1 MRSHRFVLLAAAWA
15 TVAALVLGLTLG
27 RRAMGL
33 ELASLAVVFISALIV
48 IVALAHA
55 VRGLVERRWEAV
67 LPVVVLL
74 AAVPAIRVVRLA
86 DTNLSDRRFQP
97 HLAELGTT
105 VDRLALP
112 PNQTMRLLP
121 EDLPESVK
129 VCCYRAFARRDGEEQ
144 AWAVFQVRR
153 EVAYLYDPSG
163 HAIRGGL
170 GQRWSRHDPVAPNW
184 YRLAR

>member
-1 MRSHRFVLLAAAWA
+1 MRRHRFVLLAAAWA
-15 TVAALVLGLTLG
+15 AVAALVLGLTMG

-33 ELASLAVVFISALIV
+33 ELISLPVVLGSALML
-48 IVALAHA
+48 IVALARA

-67 LPVVVLL
+67 LPLVALL
-74 AAVPAIRVVRLA
+74 AAIPAIHAVRVA
-86 DTNLSDRRFQP
+86 DTSLSDRRFQP

-105 VDRLALP
+105 VDQLAVP
-112 PNQTMRLLP
+112 PNQTVRLLP

-129 VCCYRAFARRDGEEQ
+129 VCCYRAFARRDGDER

-163 HAIRGGL
+163 HAINGGL
-170 GQRWSRHDPVAPNW
+170 GRRWSRQDLVAPNW